1 MLNNHELYLCFDYF
15 LRFDKQ
21 ADEEEKLISEG
32 GLDISNTPKVV
43 VAGGGSVIKSFKAET
58 VELEIPCKV
67 STANAEFKPI
77 SKDNLPEKESGIPS
91 ELILTKGL
99 NNLDLNKDDDDDSP
113 PSERISSSLTGNKR
127 KRRKRSILKKKSSN
141 GAQRRNSN
149 IDQPDT
155 NTEPKEQTDFDP
167 IFQIEDLDQVI
178 FFCLKSLFII
188 LFYILDVVWLPR
200 KVGLQRLLQA

>member
-1 MLNNHELYLCFDYF
+1 MSFKLKLLKGVNNHELYLCFY

-21 ADEEEKLISEG
+21 ADEEEKLIAEG

-43 VAGGGSVIKSFKAET
+43 VAGGGSVIKSFLAET
-58 VELEIPCKV
+58 VELEIPCKL
-67 STANAEFKPI
+67 SGANAEFKPI
-77 SKDNLPEKESGIPS
+77 SKDNLPEKESGIPPS
-91 ELILTKGL
+91 ELILNKGL
-99 NNLDLNKDDDDDSP
+99 NNLDLNKDEDDDSP

-149 IDQPDT
+149 MDQPDT
-155 NTEPKEQTDFDP
+155 HTEPKEQTDFDP

-178 FFCLKSLFII
+178 F
-188 LFYILDVVWLPR
+188 V
-200 KVGLQRLLQA
+200 

>member
-1 MLNNHELYLCFDYF
+1 MF
-15 LRFDKQ
+15 LFIYSRFDKQ
-21 ADEEEKLISEG
+21 ADNEEKVIAEG

-58 VELEIPCKV
+58 VELEIPCKL
-67 STANAEFKPI
+67 SAANAEFKPI
-77 SKDNLPEKESGIPS
+77 SKGNVPEKDSGIPS

-99 NNLDLNKDDDDDSP
+99 NNLDLNRDDDDDSP

-141 GAQRRNSN
+141 GSQRRNSN
-149 IDQPDT
+149 MDQPDT
-155 NTEPKEQTDFDP
+155 NIEPQEQADFDP

-178 FFCLKSLFII
+178 F
-188 LFYILDVVWLPR
+188 V
-200 KVGLQRLLQA
+200 